1 MANFSN
7 GHSSKT
13 GCVKKKKKIEYSRLH
28 VVTYLCQFMGQNSKI
43 WGVKKI
49 RQRFWKTEPLDSKP
63 CQTPRGCRTPQKW
76 YHHIAWVP
84 AHLKPPK
91 PLWRPI
97 APSSSKHRLSEDP
110 WFWPKYSNGP
120 GVAKNWHMSKYTSR
134 GPRRCLK
141 LSWDQIWQ
149 KNVNGKCPKLPKRNC
164 QSLWYK
170 VV

>member
-1 MANFSN
+1 
-7 GHSSKT
+7 
-13 GCVKKKKKIEYSRLH
+13 
-28 VVTYLCQFMGQNSKI
+28 MGQNSKI

-63 CQTPRGCRTPQKW
+63 RQTPRGCGTLPKM
-76 YHHIAWVP
+76 VP
-84 AHLKPPK
+84 PYSLGTCPPKTPK
-91 PLWRPI
+91 PLWRPV

-120 GVAKNWHMSKYTSR
+120 GVAKNWHMSKWTSR

-164 QSLWYK
+164 QSLRK
-170 VV
+170 ATLTNIRTGSHSPSSSKLPSRLLFLHDL

>member
-1 MANFSN
+1 M
-7 GHSSKT
+7 
-13 GCVKKKKKIEYSRLH
+13 
-28 VVTYLCQFMGQNSKI
+28 VTHLYQFMGQNSKI
-43 WGVKKI
+43 WGGQKNSTKI
-49 RQRFWKTEPLDSKP
+49 LINRTFGLEALPDA
-63 CQTPRGCRTPQKW
+63 PRVSHPPRKW
-76 YHHIAWVP
+76 YHHIALVP

-91 PLWRPI
+91 PLWRPV
-97 APSSSKHRLSEDP
+97 APSWSKHGLSEDP
-110 WFWPKYSNGP
+110 CFWPKYSNGP
-120 GVAKNWHMSKYTSR
+120 GVAKNWHMSKWTSR